1 MYFIINLNKNYR
13 LIDSNLVF
21 NSVRMSSALKLVYFF
36 IHFFLIQGLLILIFQ
51 GATIVQK
58 KLYLSL
64 LIFILLN
71 LIRLLLKENG
81 KNRND

>member
-1 MYFIINLNKNYR
+1 
-13 LIDSNLVF
+13 
-21 NSVRMSSALKLVYFF
+21 MSSALKLVYVF
-36 IHFFLIQGLLILIFQ
+36 IHLFLIAGLLILIFQ
-51 GATIVQK
+51 GPTVVQK

-81 KNRND
+81 NNRND

>member
-1 MYFIINLNKNYR
+1 MT
-13 LIDSNLVF
+13 
-21 NSVRMSSALKLVYFF
+21 SVLKLVYVF
-36 IHFFLIQGLLILIFQ
+36 IHLFLIGVLLILIFQ
-51 GATIVQK
+51 GATNVQK

>member
-1 MYFIINLNKNYR
+1 
-13 LIDSNLVF
+13 
-21 NSVRMSSALKLVYFF
+21 
-36 IHFFLIQGLLILIFQ
+36 LLILIFQ
-51 GATIVQK
+51 GASNVQK

-81 KNRND
+81 KN

>member
-1 MYFIINLNKNYR
+1 M
-13 LIDSNLVF
+13 DSNLVF
-21 NSVRMSSALKLVYFF
+21 NSDRMSSALKLVYVF
-36 IHFFLIQGLLILIFQ
+36 IHLFLIGGLLILIFQ

-81 KNRND
+81 NNRNDQF

>member
-1 MYFIINLNKNYR
+1 
-13 LIDSNLVF
+13 
-21 NSVRMSSALKLVYFF
+21 MSSALKIFSVVL
-36 IHFFLIQGLLILIFQ
+36 HLFLIGGLLILIFQ
-51 GATIVQK
+51 GASNVQK

-81 KNRND
+81 NNRND